1 MCFIF
6 NNLSIYFSLGWN
18 IIAETIRALVKPDRI
33 AKQLVPITKLAK
45 KFLRFHCFDGAKTVG
60 DCISSLFAEM
70 DSSLAWQSK
79 CCDVEAVVDM
89 LVALEFNPET
99 SSRKR
104 VKSFALFFSKLRP
117 KKLLTRKTE
126 RRSQVASRTRRFS
139 RTER

>member
-89 LVALEFNPET
+89 LGGV
-99 SSRKR
+99 R
-104 VKSFALFFSKLRP
+104 VPS
-117 KKLLTRKTE
+117 
-126 RRSQVASRTRRFS
+126 
-139 RTER
+139 

>member
-1 MCFIF
+1 M
-6 NNLSIYFSLGWN
+6 
-18 IIAETIRALVKPDRI
+18 IAETIRALVKPNRI

-45 KFLRFHCFDGAKTVG
+45 HFLRFPCFDGAKTVD
-60 DCISSLFAEM
+60 DCVSSFFAEM
-70 DSSLAWQSK
+70 DSSLAFQSK

-104 VKSFALFFSKLRP
+104 VKSFVLFFSKLRP

-126 RRSQVASRTRRFS
+126 RRS
-139 RTER
+139 

>member
-1 MCFIF
+1 M
-6 NNLSIYFSLGWN
+6 
-18 IIAETIRALVKPDRI
+18 IAESIRALVKPDRI

-89 LVALEFNPET
+89 LVALEFNPKT

-104 VKSFALFFSKLRP
+104 IISFSLFFSNLRP
-117 KKLLTRKTE
+117 SLQFHLSLHDNSSIRMFAQFFRNHPTQVRHLSKVRLLTL
-126 RRSQVASRTRRFS
+126 
-139 RTER
+139 